1 LLPLKWSCLIVAFSL
16 AACAD
21 IANEEEKD
29 LGSVEVGQPFDF
41 GSDMLPD
48 VDVDLADSGLEDFVP
63 PPFCDSAAAP
73 IPDVHVDE
81 PFAYPPYVG
90 FTRDVASSDGLE
102 RWMEG
107 LGGFSTN
114 FISVLGDEGTQHGL
128 KGMWLPYGSDLHF
141 RLGDHFPYED
151 PEIVPEYL
159 AATVLVDHK
168 SVEADYEWE
177 WKGRD
182 YEVQSFFMSVPHQ
195 TTQVLDVKIPASAF
209 PEARSYDVVV
219 LFFKPNAM
227 VSQMVQMFRMT
238 LYYGGFDVPEHPCF
252 PIAEK
257 PELTPEEKA
266 YEQRSDWLSHRNRI
280 SIFRD
285 HPSEST
291 KRDSVFEVEED
302 ATSVEMNM
310 LFRGTS
316 RENFVH
322 EHVPMKIVTF
332 VDYVA
337 QDETMLI
344 ALPQETREFV
354 HRDTIEIPLNPGPET
369 VVWLVG
375 IYNPWN
381 PTVSWDNQINPDFPS
396 LYWAYRSNRLIF
408 RRAAD

>member
-1 LLPLKWSCLIVAFSL
+1 MNRIVASL
-16 AACAD
+16 ALLLAGCAD
-21 IANEEEKD
+21 SVDGSELD
-29 LGSVEVGQPFDF
+29 LGRIDMGQSFDF
-41 GSDMLPD
+41 GKDSLPD
-48 VDVDLADSGLEDFVP
+48 SEYGFVDSGVEP
-63 PPFCDSAAAP
+63 PGPSPFCDSVAVP
-73 IPDVHVDE
+73 IPAVYVDE
-81 PFAYPPYVG
+81 PFAYPPHGG
-90 FTRDVASSDGLE
+90 FTRDVTSPDGLE
-102 RWMEG
+102 DWLDR
-107 LGGFSTN
+107 LGGISTN
-114 FISVLGDEGTQHGL
+114 FISVLGDVGTEHGL
-128 KGMWLPYGSDLHF
+128 KGMWLPFGSDLHF

-151 PEIVPEYL
+151 PEIVPKYL
-159 AATVLVDHK
+159 AVTVLVDHK

-182 YEVQSFFMSVPHQ
+182 YAVQSFFMSVPHQ

-252 PIAEK
+252 PLAEK
-257 PELTPEEKA
+257 PELTPQEKA

-280 SIFRD
+280 SIFKD

-310 LFRGTS
+310 LMRGTLV
-316 RENFVH
+316 ENFVH

-337 QDETMLI
+337 QEEAMLI
-344 ALPQETREFV
+344 GLPQDTREFV
-354 HRDTIEIPLNPGPET
+354 HRDTIQIPLNPGPET
-369 VVWLVG
+369 VVWLIG

-381 PTVSWDNQINPDFPS
+381 PAVSWDNQINPDFPS

-408 RRAAD
+408 RRPAD